1 VKALKHLFSDTLI
14 YGISSVL
21 ARFINYLLVP
31 LHTGLFDPEAYGI
44 VGLVYAAIG
53 LLQVVFT
60 FGMESA
66 YLRYGKEDTKI
77 ADLFSTIQRL
87 LLLLSIVATLLLWLA
102 YTPISAWLSLASLP
116 PHPISGLDGASIF
129 ACMLAILIMDA
140 LAIVPFAELR
150 LRNKALM
157 FAGIKLVNVLVNLG
171 LNVLLIL
178 VLTWGIEAIF
188 VANLAASLLSL
199 VLVFIVTRRLWM
211 GAWSAKS
218 VGMLFLF
225 AWPFIPSGLAHV
237 VNETLDRFFLKS
249 LNSQQIMSIY
259 GSDWSADYLVGVYN
273 ACYKLAV
280 FMLLLVQMYRMAWQ
294 PFFMRESEG
303 EQATELFAKA
313 FNYFN
318 IGAAAVFLFVALF
331 LEWIVAIPIP
341 FLGTT
346 LIDQAYWSGLGIV
359 PWLLMAY
366 WFQGWYVNFSAGV
379 FIREKTKHLAQITG
393 IGAAVTIILNVLL
406 IRTMG
411 MEGAALATLGSYSVM
426 AFLLYRHSQKAMHV
440 PYNMVRN
447 MLTLILSLGL
457 VQLLNSGML
466 FTDAPNFWGILG
478 VFLVS
483 MTAVVTIQT
492 GIFGYFDKKNPTA

>member
-1 VKALKHLFSDTLI
+1 MKALKHLFSDTLI

-31 LHTGLFDPEAYGI
+31 LHTGLFNPEAYGV

-60 FGMESA
+60 FGMESS
-66 YLRYGKEDTKI
+66 YLRYGKEDNKT
-77 ADLFSTIQRL
+77 ANLFSTIQRL
-87 LLLLSIVATLLLWLA
+87 LILISLVLTVLLWLA
-102 YTPISAWLSLASLP
+102 YDPIAEWLSLSALP
-116 PHPISGLDGASIF
+116 AHPISGLDGGAIF
-129 ACMLAILIMDA
+129 VFMLAILVTDA

-150 LRNKALM
+150 LRSRAM
-157 FAGIKLVNVLVNLG
+157 TFAGIKLVNVLVNLG

-178 VLTWGIEAIF
+178 AMGWGIEAIF
-188 VANLAASLLSL
+188 AANFAASLVSL
-199 VLVFIVTRRLWM
+199 LLVFVVTRSLWM
-211 GAWSAKS
+211 GAWSAES

-249 LNSQQIMSIY
+249 LDAQQIMAIY
-259 GSDWSADYLVGVYN
+259 GFDWSADYLVGIYN

-303 EQATELFAKA
+303 KQAPELFAKA

-318 IGAAAVFLFVALF
+318 IGAATVFLFVALF
-331 LEWIVAIPIP
+331 LQWIVAIPIP

-379 FIREKTKHLAQITG
+379 FIKEKTKRLAQITG
-393 IGAAVTIILNVLL
+393 VGAVVTIVLNLLL
-406 IRTMG
+406 IRTLG
-411 MEGAALATLGSYSVM
+411 MEGAALATLGSYGVM
-426 AFLLYRHSQKAMHV
+426 AFLLYRYSQQAMFI
-440 PYNMVRN
+440 PYNMLRN
-447 MLTLILSLGL
+447 ILTMILSLGL
-457 VQLLNSGML
+457 VLLINQGHL
-466 FTDAPNFWGILG
+466 YEEGLNFWLTVGIFLMSVLG
-478 VFLVS
+478 VVS
-483 MTAVVTIQT
+483 IQT
-492 GIFGYFDKKNPTA
+492 GLFGYWNKKNPTT